1 VTIYLV
7 IISVN
12 SLLTTSWNEGSNHFS
27 NSRSLFQ
34 NSLIWPCSKQ
44 VLIIHNYPVH
54 SLWTRYGVFAA
65 TALVVG
71 AIIIYQKPIGNIL
84 TNPAQ
89 DTTDIEAT
97 NKTNPNPREYIYS
110 YESLLGR

>member
-1 VTIYLV
+1 
-7 IISVN
+7 
-12 SLLTTSWNEGSNHFS
+12 
-27 NSRSLFQ
+27 
-34 NSLIWPCSKQ
+34 
-44 VLIIHNYPVH
+44 
-54 SLWTRYGVFAA
+54 
-65 TALVVG
+65 LVVG

-110 YESLLGR
+110 YGSLLGRE